1 MCINMFF
8 EINRN
13 SQKPV
18 PGRDNQI
25 FHASEISVCLALGPA
40 FFLVRQISVK
50 MKKKKRCVFVV
61 HNLK

>member
-1 MCINMFF
+1 MCIKMFF

-13 SQKPV
+13 SKKPV